1 MNIAK
6 IAKMS
11 GEDTTLIEKGTNDTE
26 GIIHD
31 GEQIQPTIT
40 VENKNKEVL

>member
-1 MNIAK
+1 MSIAK

-26 GIIHD
+26 GITHDDKQIH
-31 GEQIQPTIT
+31 PTIT
-40 VENKNKEVL
+40 VENKK